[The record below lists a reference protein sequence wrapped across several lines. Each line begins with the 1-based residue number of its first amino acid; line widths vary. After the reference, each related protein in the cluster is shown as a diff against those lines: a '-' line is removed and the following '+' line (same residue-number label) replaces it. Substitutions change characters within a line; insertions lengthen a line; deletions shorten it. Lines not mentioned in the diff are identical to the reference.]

1 MVDVERKCA
10 LTVGNAKYSYPLH
23 TWLKFCTADL
33 LHIIPFSKIYIRPPR
48 SISRYHLCDTRYPC
62 ILYQESDLYR
72 VIDGLHRIQRLKDE
86 EKTSGIF
93 YIITPKILHDNLK
106 PNILLPEGLQ
116 TNI

>member
-1 MVDVERKCA
+1 MVNVERKCA

-33 LHIIPFSKIYIRPPR
+33 LHIIPF
-48 SISRYHLCDTRYPC
+48 C

-93 YIITPKILHDNLK
+93 YIITPKILHDNLE

-116 TNI
+116 TSI